1 MKVLLGRICGAKQMD
16 GTVERCEEVREWYL
30 PQGLSPRELSLDLSM
45 KHNESRQSLLFS
57 DFSIGMDFFF
67 DYFFGYFFFMI
78 AILVWIQNLY
88 SSCQNKNME

>member
-1 MKVLLGRICGAKQMD
+1 M
-16 GTVERCEEVREWYL
+16 REWYL

-78 AILVWIQNLY
+78 AILVWIHQGKRWP
-88 SSCQNKNME
+88 SSRPFREGMGILSWELMALQ